1 MARCGQCAYL
11 DLTEEYNGEYPCSE
25 RSGYHS
31 TSEAACWSFKA
42 REDGGGCYLTTI
54 VCNIL
59 GYADNGNILNT
70 LRQFRDNVMRNNNAY
85 QYLLNEYD
93 VVGPKIAACI
103 EHDAAKQELALL
115 MKERYILPVYEYLQ
129 QKNYA
134 AAVSQYKEMVLYLKQ
149 HYASELS
156 VAQNLMVGCSFNWAS
171 FLYKEQLE
179 NAM

>member
-1 MARCGQCAYL
+1 MACCGDCIYMNL
-11 DLTEEYNGEYPCSE
+11 NDERNGEYYCGE
-25 RSGYHS
+25 RYEYYPASDS
-31 TSEAACWSFKA
+31 TCWSFKP

-70 LRQFRDNVMRNNNAY
+70 LRKFRDNVMRNNNAY
-85 QYLLNEYD
+85 QYLLDEYD
-93 VVGPKIAACI
+93 IVGPKIAACI

-156 VAQNLMVGCSFNWAS
+156 VA
-171 FLYKEQLE
+171 
-179 NAM
+179 